1 MAKEISQEM
10 FDILTSTIWQ
20 DFKGYKRDLHLHKS
34 GAVIYYTSICL
45 ILQIGCACGTLALW
59 DEGDVFLFFSV
70 FPIVIFGACGW
81 YMYHIFKPLY
91 HMAKVSKV
99 AYDIELADPIAKM
112 IRTKK
117 QKYGIVVEDDD
128 NPTSCR
134 YLYLILSPKYDMIQR
149 TDIDSFIIAKKRS
162 FSSKCFYGIYNSR
175 LRKITVPIRYDKITR
190 PNNNAN
196 LYVAELNGQKEKFNS
211 MGDRI
216 LL

>member
-20 DFKGYKRDLHLHKS
+20 DFKGYKRDLHLHTS
-34 GAVIYYTSICL
+34 GEVIYNTGMCL
-45 ILQIGCACGTLALW
+45 ILQVGCAWGTLALW
-59 DEGDVFLFFSV
+59 DEGDVFLLFSV
-70 FPIVIFGACGW
+70 LPFVVMVACGW
-81 YMYHIFKPLY
+81 FIYHVFKPIY

-99 AYDIELADPIAKM
+99 AFDIELADSIAKI

-117 QKYGIVVEDDD
+117 QKYGIVVEDHDD
-128 NPTSCR
+128 VVNSS
-134 YLYLILSPKYDMIQR
+134 YVYLILSPEYDMIQR
-149 TDIDSFIIAKKRS
+149 TDIDSFILAKKRL
-162 FSSKCFYGIYNSR
+162 FSSKIFYGIYNSS